1 MFVGGVNSKSAI
13 PVGNLAPSAWVLP
26 QKAGSLSSRQL
37 QAISVTGSAT
47 GVRGLPGE
55 GASEFS
61 ITTNNPEG
69 QLIMSGAGTT
79 EFSITT
85 NNPLL
90 VASANGAGGAEF
102 SFTTNTPILGAVA
115 NLTGTAGVS
124 VTASSSA
131 QYPEDDSSPLR
142 TGSATFSITGTL
154 TRYAVGHM
162 EGSALP
168 YTELSPQSLA
178 SAVWDSILADYQQTG
193 SAGKALSTASSGG
206 VDLVAMAQAILD
218 AAEVTPIHSNTKQ
231 INSATV
237 IGTGQQGDDWRGEGV
252 QPN

>member
-1 MFVGGVNSKSAI
+1 
-13 PVGNLAPSAWVLP
+13 
-26 QKAGSLSSRQL
+26 
-37 QAISVTGSAT
+37 
-47 GVRGLPGE
+47 
-55 GASEFS
+55 
-61 ITTNNPEG
+61 
-69 QLIMSGAGTT
+69 
-79 EFSITT
+79 
-85 NNPLL
+85 
-90 VASANGAGGAEF
+90 
-102 SFTTNTPILGAVA
+102 
-115 NLTGTAGVS
+115 
-124 VTASSSA
+124 
-131 QYPEDDSSPLR
+131 
-142 TGSATFSITGTL
+142 
-154 TRYAVGHM
+154 M